1 MKLEIGMY
9 IRTKTGIAKITDII
23 CGQDV
28 KFDNDNIFEND
39 GLKQHHRYDGIS
51 TGDYFFKHDVIKISN
66 NIIDLIEEGD
76 YVNGYKIDY
85 INSKCETPF
94 LRSNQP
100 YRVDNTLYSTLVEKG
115 KDYNQPLH
123 FYNEDIKSI
132 VTKEQFESMKYE
144 VK

>member
-1 MKLEIGMY
+1 MKLEEGMY
-9 IRTKTGIAKITDII
+9 VRTK
-23 CGQDV
+23 
-28 KFDNDNIFEND
+28 D
-39 GLKQHHRYDGIS
+39 GLIRKCVTVDLEDTDAYELDDYIYVKYGDEINWLDEAELEKYIS
-51 TGDYFFKHDVIKISN
+51 KSSY

-100 YRVDNTLYSTLVEKG
+100 YRVDNTLYSTLAEKG

-144 VK
+144 VKE

>member
-1 MKLEIGMY
+1 MKLEVGMY
-9 IRTKTGIAKITDII
+9 VRTKKGMMAKIISKE
-23 CGQDV
+23 DV
-28 KFDNDNIFEND
+28 SGSLHKEEIVFILDNGNRLALNSR
-39 GLKQHHRYDGIS
+39 K
-51 TGDYFFKHDVIKISN
+51 VIKASH

-144 VK
+144 VKE

>member
-1 MKLEIGMY
+1 MKLEVGMY
-9 IRTKTGIAKITDII
+9 VRTEKGMIAKIISKE
-23 CGQDV
+23 DV
-28 KFDNDNIFEND
+28 SGSLHKEEIVFILDD
-39 GLKQHHRYDGIS
+39 GNRLALNSRKVTKLSH
-51 TGDYFFKHDVIKISN
+51 